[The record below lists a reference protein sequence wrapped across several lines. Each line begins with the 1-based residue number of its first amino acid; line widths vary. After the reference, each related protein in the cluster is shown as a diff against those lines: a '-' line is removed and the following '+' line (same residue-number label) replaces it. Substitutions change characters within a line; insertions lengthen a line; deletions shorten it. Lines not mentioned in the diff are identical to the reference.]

1 MKLIELMVAFVGLPE
16 QYAEI
21 ESILVLVGLGLAV
34 VLGSLFNNLIV
45 QPGFVLFLDRVRS
58 VLSELGLTKKQDA
71 KLSALEKRDKA
82 QTKRLDDLDA
92 KMDNVLAVLDTNNTL
107 IQANSKA
114 ISALGDSQ
122 IQLDDDQS
130 DVFASS
136 GEEEEGW
143 DEPAPELDDLQ
154 ITVHIKT
161 DSPGVPVTV
170 DGRSVGVTPAVVDLA
185 DGDHEVKLGPGG
197 AGGTFTIAP
206 LGNPDSWCFAA
217 KGSGYKQT
225 LCN

>member
-1 MKLIELMVAFVGLPE
+1 VKLIELMVAFVGLPE

-122 IQLDDDQS
+122 IQLDDDLHTVMDMIDGHTTS
-130 DVFASS
+130 EIARRRDRRRREREMKVLEGGREAA
-136 GEEEEGW
+136 EE
-143 DEPAPELDDLQ
+143 
-154 ITVHIKT
+154 
-161 DSPGVPVTV
+161 
-170 DGRSVGVTPAVVDLA
+170 
-185 DGDHEVKLGPGG
+185 PGG
-197 AGGTFTIAP
+197 
-206 LGNPDSWCFAA
+206 
-217 KGSGYKQT
+217 
-225 LCN
+225 